1 MEQELEQE
9 KLQNKEN
16 LDDQMANEQKVS
28 NLGAEV
34 LSLEEKVQQ
43 LEKELAKSEI
53 MVTDLQQEVESKG
66 IYVYCIHFKYTLYT
80 RIIFLNKLEF
90 NIIAVGEIYRNK
102 IIYCLKRPF
111 FSKIFAQLHFP
122 KKIV

>member
-1 MEQELEQE
+1 MYSCNDGSPSPLLSCYFINGVQFKDLEEKVKEKECLEQELEQE

-66 IYVYCIHFKYTLYT
+66 IYVYCIHFTYTLYT
-80 RIIFLNKLEF
+80 KQTIF
-90 NIIAVGEIYRNK
+90 IQATI
-102 IIYCLKRPF
+102 
-111 FSKIFAQLHFP
+111 
-122 KKIV
+122 